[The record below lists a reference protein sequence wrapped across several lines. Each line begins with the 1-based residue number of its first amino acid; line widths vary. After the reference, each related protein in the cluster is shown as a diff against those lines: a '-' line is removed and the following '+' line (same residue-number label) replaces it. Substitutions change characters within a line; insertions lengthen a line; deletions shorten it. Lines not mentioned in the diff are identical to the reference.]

1 MQKPFFLAVAAL
13 TMLAA
18 PANGAVIQ
26 QFKVAE
32 WQLGAYTNDRNGRF
46 SHCAAAGRYRN
57 GITLLFSVSETL
69 EWAIGFSSPDWNLRQ
84 GRQFDVEFLID
95 GGKAYSVNGRAVNN
109 RLIRATL
116 PDSAELFNQF
126 RRGNQLVAR
135 VEGNPEVRFNLTN
148 TSAML
153 SEVLNCAKKY
163 KGYVASTANR
173 NQRAQERDT
182 GSDNRPRQNDN
193 RGTGTSSGNVDGD
206 NRNARLR
213 DRDDDM
219 PNRFQQDQQ
228 QQPQQAPA
236 NIGPTD
242 ESRAEATELATNI
255 LRRANIPDFQIQK
268 PDQLTATFRDKYD
281 VVWKAEGITGTLRV
295 LAGPRAA
302 TLDKIRADLIA
313 SDVAAC
319 KGRFASGVLP
329 ATSGSQA
336 VTIQTSCDADPVW
349 SVYYIATP
357 RRKGGI
363 YLLGIFGTGEAAS
376 RLQAAANA
384 YRLVAAEVLER

>member
-13 TMLAA
+13 TMLAV

-26 QFKVAE
+26 QFKVAD
-32 WQLGAYTNDRNGRF
+32 WQLGAYTHDQTGRF

-57 GITLLFSVSETL
+57 GITLLFSVTESL
-69 EWAIGFSSPDWNLRQ
+69 EWAIGFSSSDWNLRQ
-84 GRQFDVEFLID
+84 GRQFNVEFQID
-95 GGKAYSVNGRAVNN
+95 GGRAYTVNGSAVNH

-116 PDSAELFNQF
+116 PDRAELFNQL
-126 RRGNQLVAR
+126 RKGNQLVAR
-135 VEGNPEVRFNLTN
+135 VEGNPNARFNLTN

-153 SEVLNCAKKY
+153 NEVLNCAKKY
-163 KGYVASTANR
+163 KGYVANNANR

-182 GSDNRPRQNDN
+182 GSDNRPHQND
-193 RGTGTSSGNVDGD
+193 SSGPGNFSND

-228 QQPQQAPA
+228 PPQQQAPA
-236 NIGPTD
+236 SIGPTD
-242 ESRAEATELATNI
+242 ETRAEATELATNI
-255 LRRANIPDFQIQK
+255 LRRANIPDFQIQR
-268 PDQLTATFRDKYD
+268 PDQLTADFRGKYD
-281 VVWKAEGITGTLRV
+281 VVWKAEDITGTLRV

-302 TLDKIRADLIA
+302 TVDKIRADLIA
-313 SDVAAC
+313 SDVGAC

-336 VTIQTSCDADPVW
+336 VTIQTSCDGDPAW